1 MTLNLETRGAF
12 TREGLID
19 MCVDV
24 FEVTDFEKLH
34 ASIGC
39 HILEAILGK
48 NYKEVYDSD
57 EAIIYSFY
65 KTYDNEL
72 DLLKAFFINVR
83 DMDNGRYN
91 QVYRRDTLPTG
102 EVSAIAYAYEKEQG
116 YEIRF

>member
-1 MTLNLETRGAF
+1 MTLNLETRGELTKEA
-12 TREGLID
+12 LID

-24 FEVTDFEKLH
+24 FEVTNFEQMH

-39 HILEAILGK
+39 HIIESLLGK
-48 NYKEVYDSD
+48 NYEEVYSSD
-57 EAIIYSFY
+57 EAIIYAFY

-91 QVYRRDTLPTG
+91 QVYRRDVLPTG
-102 EVSAIAYAYEKEQG
+102 EISAIAYAYEKE
-116 YEIRF
+116 